1 MTNRFTIR
9 IVEIKSRLSSQQ
21 IMALMIG
28 LLILLVRE
36 VMIVLIT
43 VLHQVIMIKGRVMT
57 GQPIHLLRVL
67 HHHLQGTVLQA
78 VLAVRLANRTILP
91 EANHLPMVTV
101 HPGAVLPDQVIRQ
114 EQAIPPGVA
123 AQVVLPVEVV
133 QAIHPEAVPQDR
145 HLREAGD
152 KQ

>member
-57 GQPIHLLRVL
+57 DQPIHLLRVL
-67 HHHLQGTVLQA
+67 HHHLQETALQA

-114 EQAIPPGVA
+114 EQTIPPGVA
-123 AQVVLPVEVV
+123 AQVVLP
-133 QAIHPEAVPQDR
+133 
-145 HLREAGD
+145 
-152 KQ
+152 

>member
-1 MTNRFTIR
+1 MIQGR
-9 IVEIKSRLSSQQ
+9 IV
-21 IMALMIG
+21 
-28 LLILLVRE
+28 
-36 VMIVLIT
+36 T
-43 VLHQVIMIKGRVMT
+43 D
-57 GQPIHLLRVL
+57 QPIHLLRVL
-67 HHHLQGTVLQA
+67 HHHLQGTALQA

-114 EQAIPPGVA
+114 EQTIPPGVA